1 MKIKI
6 VRKIFTA
13 YGVHGTLYVND
24 TKECETLEHPSRH
37 LRTGS
42 YRLTLKMVPKLSDQE
57 LVVKG
62 CALNLVV
69 KGSAFIQPGNG
80 PFTLK
85 NGSIIVGKPI
95 VADNIIVTGLLSKS
109 QETYNL
115 LYDKVKECME
125 NGEEIE
131 VEITKEEENEVEIS
145 TEEENGEENG
155 EENEEENEEEN
166 GEENEDVE
174 DENVVKMIR
183 EGEEGR

>member
-1 MKIKI
+1 MEIKI

-13 YGVHGTLYVND
+13 NGVHGTLYVND
-24 TKECETLEHPSRH
+24 TKECDTLEHPSRH

-42 YRLTLKMVPKLSDQE
+42 YRLMLKMVPKLSDQE

-62 CALNLVV
+62 CAMKLVV

-115 LYDKVKECME
+115 LYDKVIECME
-125 NGEEIE
+125 NGEEIK
-131 VEITKEEENEVEIS
+131 VEIT
-145 TEEENGEENG
+145 TEEKQKEKQ
-155 EENEEENEEEN
+155 NEEQNEEQN
-166 GEENEDVE
+166 DEDVE
-174 DENVVKMIR
+174 DENVVEMIR
-183 EGEEGR
+183 EGEKGEVR

>member
-1 MKIKI
+1 MEIKI

-13 YGVHGTLYVND
+13 NGVHGTLYVND

-42 YRLTLKMVPKLSDQE
+42 YRLMLKMVPKLSDQE

-62 CALNLVV
+62 CAMKLVV

-125 NGEEIE
+125 NGENIE
-131 VEITKEEENEVEIS
+131 VEITTEEKKEEEKE
-145 TEEENGEENG
+145 
-155 EENEEENEEEN
+155 EENEEENEEEKE
-166 GEENEDVE
+166 EENEEEKNDEDVE
-174 DENVVKMIR
+174 DENVVEMIR
-183 EGEEGR
+183 EGEKGEVR

>member
-1 MKIKI
+1 MEIKI

-24 TKECETLEHPSRH
+24 TKECDTLEHPSRH

-42 YRLTLKMVPKLSDQE
+42 YRLTLKSVPKLSDQE
-57 LVVKG
+57 
-62 CALNLVV
+62 LVV

-115 LYDKVKECME
+115 LYDKVIECME
-125 NGEEIE
+125 NGENIE
-131 VEITKEEENEVEIS
+131 VEITTEEEKEEEK
-145 TEEENGEENG
+145 
-155 EENEEENEEEN
+155 EEENEEEKN
-166 GEENEDVE
+166 DEDVE
-174 DENVVKMIR
+174 DENVVEMIR
-183 EGEEGR
+183 EGEEGEVR

>member
-1 MKIKI
+1 MEIKI

-62 CALNLVV
+62 CAMKLVV
-69 KGSAFIQPGNG
+69 KGSAFILPGNG

-115 LYDKVKECME
+115 IYGKVKECME
-125 NGEEIE
+125 NGEDIE
-131 VEITKEEENEVEIS
+131 VEIT
-145 TEEENGEENG
+145 TEEKQKEKQ
-155 EENEEENEEEN
+155 NEEQNEEQKEKQKD
-166 GEENEDVE
+166 EDVE
-174 DENVVKMIR
+174 DENVVEMIR
-183 EGEEGR
+183 EGEKGEVR

>member
-1 MKIKI
+1 MEIKI

-24 TKECETLEHPSRH
+24 TKECDTLEHPSRH

-42 YRLTLKMVPKLSDQE
+42 YRLTLKSVPKLSDQE

-62 CALNLVV
+62 CAMKLVV

-80 PFTLK
+80 PYTLK

-95 VADNIIVTGLLSKS
+95 VGDNIIVTGLLSKS

-125 NGEEIE
+125 NGEDIE
-131 VEITKEEENEVEIS
+131 VEITTEEKQKEEQK
-145 TEEENGEENG
+145 EEQKD
-155 EENEEENEEEN
+155 
-166 GEENEDVE
+166 EDVE
-174 DENVVKMIR
+174 DENVVEMIR
-183 EGEEGR
+183 EGEKGEVR

>member
-1 MKIKI
+1 MEIKI

-24 TKECETLEHPSRH
+24 TKECDTLEHPSRH

-62 CALNLVV
+62 C
-69 KGSAFIQPGNG
+69 AFIQPGNG

-109 QETYNL
+109 LETYNL
-115 LYDKVKECME
+115 LYGKVKECME
-125 NGEEIE
+125 NGEDIE
-131 VEITKEEENEVEIS
+131 VEISKDEEKEEEK
-145 TEEENGEENG
+145 EE
-155 EENEEENEEEN
+155 
-166 GEENEDVE
+166 EDVE
-174 DENVVKMIR
+174 DENVVEMIR
-183 EGEEGR
+183 EGEE

>member
-42 YRLTLKMVPKLSDQE
+42 YRLMLKMVPE
-57 LVVKG
+57 LPDLK
-62 CALNLVV
+62 LVV

-125 NGEEIE
+125 NGEGIE
-131 VEITKEEENEVEIS
+131 VEISK
-145 TEEENGEENG
+145 
-155 EENEEENEEEN
+155 EEENEEEKKEEKD
-166 GEENEDVE
+166 EENDEEKEQNDEDVE
-174 DENVVKMIR
+174 DENGVEMIR
-183 EGEEGR
+183 KGEERR

>member
-1 MKIKI
+1 MEIKI

-13 YGVHGTLYVND
+13 YGVHGILYVND

-42 YRLTLKMVPKLSDQE
+42 YRLMLKMVPKLSDQE
-57 LVVKG
+57 
-62 CALNLVV
+62 LVV

-85 NGSIIVGKPI
+85 NGSIIVGKPM

-115 LYDKVKECME
+115 LYDKVIECME
-125 NGEEIE
+125 NGENIE
-131 VEITKEEENEVEIS
+131 VEISKDEEKEEEK
-145 TEEENGEENG
+145 EE
-155 EENEEENEEEN
+155 
-166 GEENEDVE
+166 
-174 DENVVKMIR
+174 KKR
-183 EGEEGR
+183 

>member
-1 MKIKI
+1 MEIKI

-24 TKECETLEHPSRH
+24 TKECDTLEHPSRH

-42 YRLTLKMVPKLSDQE
+42 YRLTLKSVPMLPGLK

-62 CALNLVV
+62 CA
-69 KGSAFIQPGNG
+69 FILPGNG

-125 NGEEIE
+125 NGEDIE
-131 VEITKEEENEVEIS
+131 VEISKDEEKEEEK
-145 TEEENGEENG
+145 EEEQ
-155 EENEEENEEEN
+155 EEEQKK
-166 GEENEDVE
+166 EDVE
-174 DENVVKMIR
+174 DENGVEIIR
-183 EGEEGR
+183 EGEEGM

>member
-42 YRLTLKMVPKLSDQE
+42 YRLMLKSVPMLPGLK

-62 CALNLVV
+62 C
-69 KGSAFIQPGNG
+69 AFIQPGNG

-125 NGEEIE
+125 NGEDIE
-131 VEITKEEENEVEIS
+131 VEITTEEKQKEEQND
-145 TEEENGEENG
+145 
-155 EENEEENEEEN
+155 
-166 GEENEDVE
+166 EDVE
-174 DENVVKMIR
+174 DENVVEMIR
-183 EGEEGR
+183 EGEKGR

>member
-1 MKIKI
+1 MEIKI

-24 TKECETLEHPSRH
+24 TKECDTLEHPSRH

-62 CALNLVV
+62 CAMKLVV

-109 QETYNL
+109 LETYNL

-125 NGEEIE
+125 NGEDIE
-131 VEITKEEENEVEIS
+131 VEISKDEEKDEEKEEEK
-145 TEEENGEENG
+145 EEEQKRKKKRNKKRKDD
-155 EENEEENEEEN
+155 
-166 GEENEDVE
+166 EDVE
-174 DENVVKMIR
+174 DENVVEMIR
-183 EGEEGR
+183 EGDEGR

>member
-1 MKIKI
+1 MEIKI

-62 CALNLVV
+62 CAMKLVV

-85 NGSIIVGKPI
+85 NGSIIVGKPM

-125 NGEEIE
+125 NGEDIE
-131 VEITKEEENEVEIS
+131 VEITTEEKQKEKQKEEQNDEQND
-145 TEEENGEENG
+145 
-155 EENEEENEEEN
+155 
-166 GEENEDVE
+166 EDVE
-174 DENVVKMIR
+174 DENVVEIIR
-183 EGEEGR
+183 EGENREGKRDNRDY

>member
-24 TKECETLEHPSRH
+24 TKECETLEHPTRH

-62 CALNLVV
+62 CALKLVV

-125 NGEEIE
+125 NGEDIE
-131 VEITKEEENEVEIS
+131 VEITKEEEK
-145 TEEENGEENG
+145 EEEKKEEKEEEKK
-155 EENEEENEEEN
+155 EENEEENEEQKN
-166 GEENEDVE
+166 DEDVE
-174 DENVVKMIR
+174 DENGVEMIR

>member
-24 TKECETLEHPSRH
+24 TKECETLEHPTRH

-62 CALNLVV
+62 CALKLVV
-69 KGSAFIQPGNG
+69 KGSAFILPGNG

-125 NGEEIE
+125 NGDDIE
-131 VEITKEEENEVEIS
+131 VEISKDEEKD
-145 TEEENGEENG
+145 EEK
-155 EENEEENEEEN
+155 
-166 GEENEDVE
+166 E
-174 DENVVKMIR
+174 DEK
-183 EGEEGR
+183 EDEQKK

>member
-24 TKECETLEHPSRH
+24 TKECDTLEHPSRH

-62 CALNLVV
+62 CAMKLVV

-109 QETYNL
+109 LETYNL

-125 NGEEIE
+125 NGEDIE
-131 VEITKEEENEVEIS
+131 VEITTEEKQKEKQKEEQK
-145 TEEENGEENG
+145 EEQND
-155 EENEEENEEEN
+155 
-166 GEENEDVE
+166 EDVE
-174 DENVVKMIR
+174 DENVVEMIR
-183 EGEEGR
+183 EGEKGEVR

>member
-24 TKECETLEHPSRH
+24 TKECETLEHPTRH

-62 CALNLVV
+62 CALKLVV
-69 KGSAFIQPGNG
+69 KGSAFILPGNG

-85 NGSIIVGKPI
+85 NGSIIVGQPM

-125 NGEEIE
+125 NGEDIE
-131 VEITKEEENEVEIS
+131 VEISKDEEKDEEKEDEKEDEQKNEQKD
-145 TEEENGEENG
+145 
-155 EENEEENEEEN
+155 ENEEE
-166 GEENEDVE
+166 
-174 DENVVKMIR
+174 KR
-183 EGEEGR
+183 

>member
-1 MKIKI
+1 MEIKI

-42 YRLTLKMVPKLSDQE
+42 YRLTLKSVPMLPGLK

-62 CALNLVV
+62 CA
-69 KGSAFIQPGNG
+69 FILPGNG

-115 LYDKVKECME
+115 LYDKVIECME
-125 NGEEIE
+125 NGEEIK
-131 VEITKEEENEVEIS
+131 VEITTKEEQKEKQK
-145 TEEENGEENG
+145 EEQKEEQND
-155 EENEEENEEEN
+155 
-166 GEENEDVE
+166 EDVE
-174 DENVVKMIR
+174 DENVVETIR

>member
-1 MKIKI
+1 MEIKI

-57 LVVKG
+57 
-62 CALNLVV
+62 LVV

-125 NGEEIE
+125 NGEDIE
-131 VEITKEEENEVEIS
+131 VEISKEEKQK
-145 TEEENGEENG
+145 EEQND
-155 EENEEENEEEN
+155 
-166 GEENEDVE
+166 EDVE
-174 DENVVKMIR
+174 DENVVEMIR
-183 EGEEGR
+183 EGEKGEVR